1 MPLREF
7 AGLSQACPAWDS
19 KTDFQSARMGSKY
32 LSILPF
38 GQKSCRPTP
47 SQKTP
52 REPPKKLDRKN
63 QI

>member
-7 AGLSQACPAWDS
+7 AGLSQACPVADS

-38 GQKSCRPTP
+38 GQKSCRRMP
-47 SQKTP
+47 SQKTSAKAA
-52 REPPKKLDRKN
+52 EKT
-63 QI
+63 